1 MGKNIPTMTT
11 TKTVAHFVPKAI
23 TPTAEQLAI
32 QISPAR
38 MAIVEANAGAAKTMV
53 LALRMAEAW
62 TRGTRA
68 EQILALTYTDAACA
82 ALRGAL
88 KKIGV
93 PAAVAQQMRIQT
105 FEAFSSQVLAEIEG
119 GKVPVYTEAEQFSPM
134 IWEAVRQVAG
144 HPDAR
149 WRSELLMPTLG
160 DHGMTDAFLQQGEI
174 LKGTLRDVR
183 ERDDQAVSPDYAD
196 SIGTEYTQ
204 LKIYLAFERIR
215 CANPE
220 KPAFRGPQDATYDLA
235 CLLHDGESV
244 LHTSNWPQAV
254 KVLVVDEMHDMN
266 QAMFTLLQ
274 ALLASNRCFFCGVG
288 DIDQVIH
295 KATGADAQF
304 MRSALEA
311 HSSHAVQR
319 YPLTH
324 SYRFSP
330 ALAKLAGSVA
340 RNKPYASLAPHAT
353 SVVVQRYSDNAD
365 CARQVV
371 AAAVQWRAQP
381 KAKMDE
387 FAVLL
392 RHPHQSVQIEN
403 ALIAAGIPYTTQ
415 GFDSYVQRPEV
426 LLLRGLLAVATDDLG
441 SITAELTRK
450 NILRALVFFAESR
463 IQVDGREQES
473 QQELLDDAVRAVAVA
488 PTFLKSFFDNQ
499 VLRNA
504 PTSTRKRLQAAVE
517 TIRSHTGP
525 SLLDALLTALH
536 APSLVRN
543 VLTSTRRRQEAESN
557 LAWLAQA
564 AESFASPAQFF
575 QHLNAIEQKQQTS
588 PKEKAASLL
597 IASITSVKGLEFDAV
612 LLPYLAQGEFPDPQ
626 GDTDEELN
634 TLYVG
639 ITRARREL
647 TVLTHAE
654 RPGSFSEFCK
664 PPGPPV

>member
-1 MGKNIPTMTT
+1 MTAS
-11 TKTVAHFVPKAI
+11 KTIAHFVPKAI
-23 TPTAEQLAI
+23 TPTKEQLAI

-38 MAIVEANAGAAKTMV
+38 VAMVEANAGAAKTTV

-62 TRGTRA
+62 TRRTRA
-68 EQILALTYTDAACA
+68 EQIFALTYTDAACV

-93 PAAVAQQMRIQT
+93 PAAVVQQMRIQT
-105 FEAFSSQVLAEIEG
+105 FEAFSTQVLAEIEG
-119 GKVPVYTEAEQFSPM
+119 GKVPVYTEAEQFNPV
-134 IWEAVRQVAG
+134 IWDAVQQVAD

-174 LKGTLRDVR
+174 LKGTLRDVL

-235 CLLHDGESV
+235 CLLHNGESV
-244 LHTSNWPQAV
+244 RHTTTWPQTV

-274 ALLASNRCFFCGVG
+274 ALLGSNRCFFCGVG

-311 HSSHAVQR
+311 HSTHAVQR

-324 SYRFSP
+324 SFRFSP
-330 ALAKLAGSVA
+330 ALAKRAGAVA

-353 SVVVQRYSDNAD
+353 AVAVQRYTDNAD

-371 AAAVQWRAQP
+371 AAAQQWKAQP
-381 KAKMDE
+381 KAKMDA

-403 ALIAAGIPYTTQ
+403 ALINAGIAYTTQ

-426 LLLRGLLAVATDDLG
+426 LLLRGLLAVASDDLG
-441 SITAELTRK
+441 SITAEQTRK

-463 IQVDGREQES
+463 IQVEGREHETQP
-473 QQELLDDAVRAVAVA
+473 ELLEDAVRTVAVA

-504 PTSTRKRLQAAVE
+504 PAVNRQRLQAAVD
-517 TIRSHTGP
+517 TIRCHTGP
-525 SLLDALLTALH
+525 GLLAAVLAALH
-536 APSLVRN
+536 APALVRN
-543 VLTSTRRRQEAESN
+543 VLTSTRRRQEAECN
-557 LAWLAQA
+557 LVWLAQA
-564 AESFASPAQFF
+564 AEGFTSPALFF
-575 QHLNAIEQKQQTS
+575 QHLNTIEQKQQSS
-588 PKEKAASLL
+588 PKDKAASLL

-612 LLPYLAQGEFPDPQ
+612 LLPYLAQGEFPDPH
-626 GDTDEELN
+626 GDADEELN

-639 ITRARREL
+639 ITRARHAL
-647 TVLTHAE
+647 TVLSHQE
-654 RPGSFSEFCK
+654 RPSPFTGLAFPEN
-664 PPGPPV
+664 

>member
-1 MGKNIPTMTT
+1 MTP

-38 MAIVEANAGAAKTMV
+38 VAIVEANAGAAKTTV

-62 TRGTRA
+62 TRSTRA
-68 EQILALTYTDAACA
+68 EQILALTYTDAACL
-82 ALRGAL
+82 ALKTAL

-105 FEAFSSQVLAEIEG
+105 FEAFSSQVLNDIEG
-119 GKVPVYTEAEQFSPM
+119 GKGPVYTEAEQFSPV
-134 IWEAVRQVAG
+134 IWEAVQQVADNPG
-144 HPDAR
+144 ER

-160 DHGMTDAFLQQGEI
+160 DHGMTDTFLQQAEI
-174 LKGTLRDVR
+174 LKGTLRDVLER
-183 ERDDQAVSPDYAD
+183 EEQVVSPDYAD
-196 SIGTEYTQ
+196 SLGVEYTQ
-204 LKIYLAFERIR
+204 FKIYLAFERIR

-220 KPAFRGPQDATYDLA
+220 KPAFRGPGDATYDLA
-235 CLLHDGESV
+235 CLLHNAESV
-244 LHTSNWPQAV
+244 MHAPHWPKDI

-266 QAMFTLLQ
+266 RAMFTLLQ

-304 MRSALEA
+304 MRSTLEA
-311 HSSHAVQR
+311 HSNHAVQR

-324 SYRFSP
+324 SFRFSP
-330 ALAKLAGSVA
+330 AVAKLAGSVA
-340 RNKPYASLAPHAT
+340 RNKPYASMAAHAT
-353 SVVVQRYSDNAD
+353 SVALQRYTDNAD

-371 AAAVQWRAQP
+371 EAAVQWKAQP
-381 KAKMDE
+381 KAKMDG

-403 ALIAAGIPYTTQ
+403 ALITAGIPYSTL

-441 SITAELTRK
+441 SITAEQTRK

-463 IQVDGREQES
+463 IQVDGREHES
-473 QQELLDDAVRAVAVA
+473 QLELLEDAVRTVAIA
-488 PTFLKSFFDNQ
+488 PTFLASFFDNQ

-504 PTSTRKRLQAAVE
+504 PAATRQRLQAAVQV
-517 TIRSHTGP
+517 IRNHTGP
-525 SLLDALLTALH
+525 GLLDAVLAALH

-543 VLTSTRRRQEAESN
+543 VLASTRRRQEAESN

-564 AESFASPAQFF
+564 AAGFASPAQFF

-612 LLPYLAQGEFPDPQ
+612 QLPYLAQGEFPDPQ
-626 GDTDEELN
+626 GDAGEELN

-639 ITRARREL
+639 ITRARRAL
-647 TVLTHAE
+647 TLYTHAE
-654 RPGSFSEFCK
+654 RPGGFSGFCK
-664 PPGPPV
+664 PLPLPVG

>member
-1 MGKNIPTMTT
+1 MTAS
-11 TKTVAHFVPKAI
+11 KTIAHFVPKAI

-38 MAIVEANAGAAKTMV
+38 MAIVEANAGAAKTTV

-68 EQILALTYTDAACA
+68 EQIFALTYTDAACG

-105 FEAFSSQVLAEIEG
+105 FEAFSTQVLAEIEG
-119 GKVPVYTEAEQFSPM
+119 GKVPVYTEAEQFSPV
-134 IWEAVRQVAG
+134 IWDAVQQVAD

-160 DHGMTDAFLQQGEI
+160 DHGMTDAFLQHSEI
-174 LKGTLRDVR
+174 LKSTLRDVLER
-183 ERDDQAVSPDYAD
+183 EDQAVSPDYAD
-196 SIGTEYTQ
+196 SIGTDYTQ

-244 LHTSNWPQAV
+244 RHASTWPQAV

-266 QAMFTLLQ
+266 QAMFTLLR

-311 HSSHAVQR
+311 HSTHTVQR
-319 YPLTH
+319 YPMTH
-324 SYRFSP
+324 SFRFSP
-330 ALAKLAGSVA
+330 AVAQLAGAVA
-340 RNKPYASLAPHAT
+340 RNKPYGSLAAHTT
-353 SVVVQRYSDNAD
+353 SVALHRYTDNAD

-371 AAAVQWRAQP
+371 EAAVQWRAQP
-381 KAKMDE
+381 KAKMDG

-403 ALIAAGIPYTTQ
+403 ALITAGIGYTTL

-426 LLLRGLLAVATDDLG
+426 LLLRGLLAVATDDLA
-441 SITAELTRK
+441 SITAEQTRK

-463 IQVDGREQES
+463 IQVDGREHES

-488 PTFLKSFFDNQ
+488 PTFLKHFFENQ

-504 PTSTRKRLQAAVE
+504 PPATRQRLQAAVD

-525 SLLDALLTALH
+525 GLLDAALAALH

-564 AESFASPAQFF
+564 AEGFASPARFF
-575 QHLNAIEQKQQTS
+575 QHLNTIEQKQQTS
-588 PKEKAASLL
+588 PKDKAGSLL

-626 GDTDEELN
+626 GDADEERN

-639 ITRARREL
+639 ITRARRSL
-647 TVLTHAE
+647 TLLTHHD
-654 RPGSFSEFCK
+654 RPGSFSGFCK
-664 PPGPPV
+664 PLALSVR

>member
-1 MGKNIPTMTT
+1 MTPN
-11 TKTVAHFVPKAI
+11 KTVAHFIPKGL
-23 TPTAEQLAI
+23 TPTAEQLAV

-38 MAIVEANAGAAKTMV
+38 LLIVEANAGAAKTTV

-68 EQILALTYTDAACA
+68 EQIGALTYTDAACL

-93 PAAVAQQMRIQT
+93 PVAVGQQMRIQT
-105 FEAFSSQVLAEIEG
+105 FEAFSTQVLADVEG
-119 GKVPVYTEAEQFSPM
+119 ATVPVYTEAEQFSPV
-134 IWEAVRQVAG
+134 IWEAVQQVAE
-144 HPDAR
+144 HPDTR

-160 DHGMTDAFLQQGEI
+160 DHGMTDAFLQQSEV
-174 LKGTLRDVR
+174 LKGTLRDVL
-183 ERDDQAVSPDYAD
+183 ERDGQAVSPDYAD
-196 SIGTEYTQ
+196 SIGAEYTQ

-220 KPAFRGPQDATYDLA
+220 KPAFRGLQDATYDLA
-235 CLLHDGESV
+235 RLMHAGESV
-244 LHTSNWPQAV
+244 QHTARWPRAMR
-254 KVLVVDEMHDMN
+254 VLVVDEMHDMN
-266 QAMFTLLQ
+266 QAMFTLLR

-304 MRSALEA
+304 MRHALEE
-311 HSSHAVQR
+311 HSTHAVQR
-319 YPLTH
+319 YPLTD
-324 SYRFSP
+324 SFRFGP
-330 ALAKLAGSVA
+330 ALAKLAGAVA
-340 RNKPYASLAPHAT
+340 RNKPYASQAPHTT
-353 SVVVQRYSDNAD
+353 SVAVHSYTDNAD

-371 AAAVQWRAQP
+371 EAAQHWKGQP
-381 KAKMDE
+381 KAKMNA

-403 ALIAAGIPYTTQ
+403 ALIAAGIAYTTR

-441 SITAELTRK
+441 SITADQTRK

-463 IQVDGREQES
+463 IQVEGREHES
-473 QQELLDDAVRAVAVA
+473 QQELLDDAARTVGIA

-504 PTSTRKRLQAAVE
+504 PKITGQRLQAAVD
-517 TIRSHTGP
+517 TIRNHTGP
-525 SLLDALLTALH
+525 GLLNAVLAALH

-543 VLTSTRRRQEAESN
+543 VLTSNHRRLEAESN
-557 LAWLAQA
+557 LAWLTQA
-564 AESFASPAQFF
+564 AEGFANPALFF
-575 QHLNAIEQKQQTS
+575 QHLNAIEQTQQTS
-588 PKEKAASLL
+588 AKDKAASLL
-597 IASITSVKGLEFDAV
+597 IASIASVKGLEFDAV

-639 ITRARREL
+639 MTRARHAL
-647 TVLTHAE
+647 TVYTHAE
-654 RPGSFSEFCK
+654 RPGRFSGFFK
-664 PPGPPV
+664 PRESQVR